1 MSADDEPSPDDEL
14 TMDADSIA
22 ADNSSRRRQPVP
34 CPRCDTPVAV
44 VVSYGPTTHRAT
56 PCGCPVSG
64 SLLEKTGPGSD

>member
-1 MSADDEPSPDDEL
+1 MSSDDESPLADEL

-22 ADNSSRRRQPVP
+22 PSNSSRRRQPVP

-64 SLLEKTGPGSD
+64 SLLEKTGPSSD